1 MGAAQVKLL
10 FGAPTDIAKAS
21 VSELGQ
27 RRKKTD
33 SGPHERA
40 MDPHLSK
47 QKVQYNYP
55 RARNSTSRNL
65 ARRENKGPHVF
76 VATVLMA

>member
-1 MGAAQVKLL
+1 MK
-10 FGAPTDIAKAS
+10 FRAPTDTAKAS

-27 RRKKTD
+27 GREKTD
-33 SGPHERA
+33 SRPHERA

-55 RARNSTSRNL
+55 GARNSTSRNL
-65 ARRENKGPHVF
+65 ARRENKGPRIF